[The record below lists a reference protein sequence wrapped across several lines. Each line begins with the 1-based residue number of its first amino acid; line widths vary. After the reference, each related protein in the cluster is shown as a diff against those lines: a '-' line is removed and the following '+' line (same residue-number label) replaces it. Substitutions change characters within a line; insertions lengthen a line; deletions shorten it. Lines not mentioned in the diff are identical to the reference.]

1 MFIREIFVEYMYW
14 EYSADQSRHS
24 SIRPDGAYIVQG
36 EDRQLNLFCDR
47 IYKTLSPD
55 LIT

>member
-14 EYSADQSRHS
+14 EYSAEQSRHS

>member
-14 EYSADQSRHS
+14 EYSTEQGGHG

-47 IYKTLSPD
+47 IYKTSLP
-55 LIT
+55 I